1 MTLKV
6 ALIGVGRG
14 SSLVRPFEVFAET
27 QITALCDADSERLA
41 DVGKAFAL
49 PDHALYSNYEDLL
62 NADIDIVVVG
72 TPIQFHA
79 EQAIKALEAGKHVLS
94 EVTAAY
100 TLADC
105 NRIIDAARRSSRIYM
120 MAENNCY
127 LHYIREWKQWV
138 QQGRLGE
145 LFYAECE
152 YIHNIE
158 HLMLNQTSGE
168 SYWRLQRPP
177 IYYCS
182 HSLGPVL
189 QLMDDRITQV
199 MCIDAGTSIANRPE
213 PGCLNMQVALCRTA
227 KGGVIK
233 LLRSQ
238 IARREPPIHYYSLYG
253 TRGNVE
259 TDRIGGHQ
267 NAKGRLF
274 IQGETDPQHAE
285 IIDCLQSDPTA
296 PPEALSGGHGSTE
309 YYLIRDFTDAI
320 LANRLPPIDAV
331 RAAEFTAPGICAHES
346 SLQGGIWVDV
356 PQFGW

>member
-1 MTLKV
+1 MYK
-6 ALIGVGRG
+6 IGLVGVRRG
-14 SSLVRPFEVFAET
+14 SSLVRPFDVFPET
-27 QITALCDADSERLA
+27 TISALCDTDAQHLA
-41 DVGKAFAL
+41 DAGRAFGLPEQRLFTDYDAL
-49 PDHALYSNYEDLL
+49 LASDV
-62 NADIDIVVVG
+62 DIVVVG

-79 EQAIKALEAGKHVLS
+79 AQAITALEAGKHVLS

-100 TLADC
+100 TLEDC
-105 NRIIDAARRSSRIYM
+105 ERIIAAARRSGTTYM

-127 LHYIREWKQWV
+127 LHYMREWQQWV
-138 QQGRLGE
+138 RAGRLGD

-158 HLMLNQTSGE
+158 HLMLDPASGE

-189 QLMDDRITQV
+189 QLMDDRVTEV
-199 MCIDAGTSIANRPE
+199 MCVDAGTSIANRPE
-213 PGCLNMQVALCRTA
+213 PGCLNMQVALCKTA

-238 IARREPPIHYYSLYG
+238 IARREPPIHFYALYG
-253 TRGNVE
+253 TKGNLE
-259 TDRIGGHQ
+259 TDRIGGHRD
-267 NAKGRLF
+267 AKGRRY
-274 IQGETDPQHAE
+274 IHGETDPREPE
-285 IIDCLQSDPTA
+285 IIDCLQSDPAA
-296 PPEALSGGHGSTE
+296 PPEALTGGHGSTE
-309 YYLIRDFTDAI
+309 YYLVRDFIDAVQ
-320 LANRLPPIDAV
+320 ANMRPPIDAV

-346 SLQGGIWVDV
+346 ALKGGVWVDV